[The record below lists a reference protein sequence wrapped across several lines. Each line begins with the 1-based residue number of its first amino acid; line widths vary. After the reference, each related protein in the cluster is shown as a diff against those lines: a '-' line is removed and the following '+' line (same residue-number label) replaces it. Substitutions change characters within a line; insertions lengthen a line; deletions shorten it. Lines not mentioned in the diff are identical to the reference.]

1 MKKTHRKKVNILI
14 IYTLLIALL
23 LNGCSIKRK
32 NIWDEM
38 QFSIRGVSV
47 DFITTFT
54 LQEFID
60 KTGYKNIYPLPH
72 KLKPGEEYKFICSS
86 TSKGGICGS
95 IKNTYS
101 YSKDCL
107 DLPISEFSV
116 EPGTDGF
123 KLNNGIELW
132 KTTGEEVFKVM
143 GNPSS
148 MEKENYSDSYK
159 FLDEAT
165 GCYIEIWVNIDNKVC
180 YIKLNYN

>member
-60 KTGYKNIYPLPH
+60 KTGYKNISFASQIETRRRIQIYL
-72 KLKPGEEYKFICSS
+72 FI
-86 TSKGGICGS
+86 
-95 IKNTYS
+95 NQ
-101 YSKDCL
+101 
-107 DLPISEFSV
+107 
-116 EPGTDGF
+116 
-123 KLNNGIELW
+123 
-132 KTTGEEVFKVM
+132 
-143 GNPSS
+143 
-148 MEKENYSDSYK
+148 
-159 FLDEAT
+159 
-165 GCYIEIWVNIDNKVC
+165 
-180 YIKLNYN
+180 